1 MLWRYLVIIKYGHL
15 SFGLTLLHYIS
26 QWKWEPITRTFILFF
41 FFYVILQNFP
51 LFTMRTNVHYVTN
64 DLHRLFQDICSLAG
78 SYAQLKKKKQ
88 KTKKG
93 FPTFLYWRKKITKFK
108 NRWKGYKTYVL
119 YRHALLSLYTLW
131 FMINRAMPFRKIIWY
146 HLIIL
151 WIF

>member
-1 MLWRYLVIIKYGHL
+1 MAIFSYHKIRSFIIWSHIA
-15 SFGLTLLHYIS
+15 TLHFPM
-26 QWKWEPITRTFILFF
+26 KMRTDYTDVYFIFF
-41 FFYVILQNFP
+41 FLRYSAKLPPFHYANQRTLRDKWFTPAFSGYMFLSWIL
-51 LFTMRTNVHYVTN
+51 RSV
-64 DLHRLFQDICSLAG
+64 
-78 SYAQLKKKKQ
+78 KKKKQ